1 MRIELLHE
9 LTFFRSEIADQL
21 HTLDVIIKHRRVD
34 HFFEGFAYDPVV
46 QDVRWVGVVKD
57 GQKDFGR

>member
-1 MRIELLHE
+1 M
-9 LTFFRSEIADQL
+9 TFFRSEIANQL
-21 HTLDVIIKHRRVD
+21 HTLDVIIKHRRVN
-34 HFFEGFAYDPVV
+34 HFFEGFAYEPVV